1 MEKGSNHRMPVKSHE
16 AENKDIA
23 RLTPTSCTS
32 QAFVA
37 TLKGLLIYLSV
48 PFLIL

>member
-1 MEKGSNHRMPVKSHE
+1 MEKGSNRRMPVKSHE